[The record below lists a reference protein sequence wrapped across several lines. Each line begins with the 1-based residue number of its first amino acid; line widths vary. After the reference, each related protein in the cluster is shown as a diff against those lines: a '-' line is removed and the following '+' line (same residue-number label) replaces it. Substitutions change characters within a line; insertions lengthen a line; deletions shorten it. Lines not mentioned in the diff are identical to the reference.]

1 MGTGSAERALER
13 IEAALARID
22 QAALPAASDDGLA
35 ERHRRLRE
43 ATGQALRRLDALLA
57 AQPSQD

>member
-1 MGTGSAERALER
+1 MEGSAERALER

-22 QAALPAASDDGLA
+22 KAALPGVADDGLA
-35 ERHRRLRE
+35 ERHERLRE

-57 AQPSQD
+57 ARQGKD